1 MATIRLALIPA
12 KVLSDGSH
20 KICIAIHHKEETK
33 YIVTRF
39 KVDSLS
45 QFKNG
50 QVVKRPDAA
59 LINTKLRNILNEYQ
73 EKLDS
78 IKCIQGSFGVSPKKL
93 LFLIMTALIVVGCS
107 KSDEEKSDIQEI
119 WLNGYKALTPESD
132 YENISTTFL
141 LFKADNNEEFDVKK
155 QTFSGNILDY
165 QKIQDETWNLLSK
178 SKIKKKDGSI
188 VDATYS
194 IFASSIKE
202 TYTSAKVKI
211 GTFSIYRSCCSCNRN
226 RSLLFDQFRLQ
237 HQNIPRNHL
246 FLKSTVVNPT
256 KISSLSFE
264 FLTA

>member
-1 MATIRLALIPA
+1 MYSHPSQRRNKIHCHSIQSRQSFTI
-12 KVLSDGSH
+12 
-20 KICIAIHHKEETK
+20 
-33 YIVTRF
+33 
-39 KVDSLS
+39 
-45 QFKNG
+45 QNG

-165 QKIQDETWNLLSK
+165 QKYKMKLGI
-178 SKIKKKDGSI
+178 
-188 VDATYS
+188 
-194 IFASSIKE
+194 
-202 TYTSAKVKI
+202 
-211 GTFSIYRSCCSCNRN
+211 CC
-226 RSLLFDQFRLQ
+226 
-237 HQNIPRNHL
+237 QNQK
-246 FLKSTVVNPT
+246 LKRKMV
-256 KISSLSFE
+256 
-264 FLTA
+264 A

>member
-211 GTFSIYRSCCSCNRN
+211 GKYWFFVKFGGTSSI
-226 RSLLFDQFRLQ
+226 
-237 HQNIPRNHL
+237 
-246 FLKSTVVNPT
+246 VN
-256 KISSLSFE
+256 K
-264 FLTA
+264 

>member
-178 SKIKKKDGSI
+178 SKIKKKDGMAWMPFFPAQKTERPSW
-188 VDATYS
+188 DFAGTGCYS
-194 IFASSIKE
+194 APWRRLFFFSSC
-202 TYTSAKVKI
+202 
-211 GTFSIYRSCCSCNRN
+211 GL
-226 RSLLFDQFRLQ
+226 SLEL
-237 HQNIPRNHL
+237 P
-246 FLKSTVVNPT
+246 LK
-256 KISSLSFE
+256 
-264 FLTA
+264 A